1 MLMLRGAGPAPFG
14 ARGLVLA
21 SQGGTCEVLLERE
34 GFCNTGRFA
43 KLRTMRSAV
52 LPSAALLNLSVGLAN
67 PSPALALALA
77 LALTLTLALALSSAL
92 ALALTRPSASAIS
105 EAAEGWAASRACTT
119 AAEASHLHA

>member
-52 LPSAALLNLSVGLAN
+52 LPSAALLNLSRPPLARG
-67 PSPALALALA
+67 PA
-77 LALTLTLALALSSAL
+77 
-92 ALALTRPSASAIS
+92 
-105 EAAEGWAASRACTT
+105 AAAAAAAAASYGASLRA
-119 AAEASHLHA
+119 AGGGGGAPLGKVRVRVRARARARVRFRARVG